1 MARSI
6 TDEEIGLIKAMLTRG
21 KRNVDIQFFFNRP
34 DRPANSGRIS
44 QIRNGTYGPDVPAA
58 SSADLD
64 VFLAQNT
71 VPVGGNPATTTISQR
86 AAQKFEQR
94 PDGQWVLASG
104 ETSEQECK
112 EIFDAKKLSPIIRA
126 IAAMANNKGGF
137 IFIGVADAE
146 CRVVGLPNNTFANTD
161 IVKLSE
167 AAKKHLVP
175 TPDFTK
181 EVITM
186 GGHDVGVIYV
196 EKCPIP
202 PVIVSRD
209 GDKLDEG
216 SILFRYPG
224 QSAKIKFGDLHAM
237 LQERDRA
244 SQANL
249 LRSAHRLSEIG
260 TENSLIVDT
269 AAGTIE
275 TSDMQMMIDRKLAD
289 QLEFIKEGDFEEVDG
304 APTLRLVCD
313 VKAVDV
319 TGVVQERIEGRSLTA
334 DSVLKAFL
342 NQERVRTP
350 LDYVLVATQVQRQWL
365 PLFYFVEL
373 ERISTDAV
381 IEKLEGEAPVYANSK
396 SRALERL
403 RNERTA
409 FVQASGQ
416 AVPVLEKIQEG
427 ELDGLSDEF
436 EVSAICRGICG
447 LPNDFESVGPVL
459 DILAEL
465 FEGATN
471 DSTAKGHVFKA
482 AARLDEI
489 SLKQ

>member
-196 EKCPIP
+196 EKCPI
-202 PVIVSRD
+202 SC
-209 GDKLDEG
+209 
-216 SILFRYPG
+216 S
-224 QSAKIKFGDLHAM
+224 
-237 LQERDRA
+237 
-244 SQANL
+244 
-249 LRSAHRLSEIG
+249 
-260 TENSLIVDT
+260 
-269 AAGTIE
+269 
-275 TSDMQMMIDRKLAD
+275 
-289 QLEFIKEGDFEEVDG
+289 
-304 APTLRLVCD
+304 
-313 VKAVDV
+313 
-319 TGVVQERIEGRSLTA
+319 
-334 DSVLKAFL
+334 
-342 NQERVRTP
+342 
-350 LDYVLVATQVQRQWL
+350 WL
-365 PLFYFVEL
+365 
-373 ERISTDAV
+373 
-381 IEKLEGEAPVYANSK
+381 
-396 SRALERL
+396 
-403 RNERTA
+403 
-409 FVQASGQ
+409 
-416 AVPVLEKIQEG
+416 
-427 ELDGLSDEF
+427 
-436 EVSAICRGICG
+436 
-447 LPNDFESVGPVL
+447 
-459 DILAEL
+459 
-465 FEGATN
+465 
-471 DSTAKGHVFKA
+471 
-482 AARLDEI
+482 
-489 SLKQ
+489 